1 MKAPEEDFSMP
12 APSRHQI
19 QEIAREQLARGS
31 GALKHLTSRI
41 ARVRVHV
48 PNVFA
53 GTDEE
58 KRLRRARWELR
69 KANAR
74 HRLGV
79 MRCRIDLRRATLT
92 HRWTCR
98 RAERVVAAAEKE
110 ASAEVDRADEYL
122 RNVARPREIAS
133 YGPFALFDDS
143 LKSPDWE
150 VSLASVHAVILP
162 AESAALKGV
171 GSEALP
177 STNPPTRPRRSRLA
191 LEGRRGSSVHDFPRA
206 DRRARDFAHLV
217 NVAALN
223 AGKFDQQRREDMDT
237 AAERLEETKAW
248 ATARLAQARR
258 DLETTLAN
266 TTSLDEARHGLAKA
280 QLDTAEIEASRSRV
294 AALEMAVRTADLDLP
309 PDPDDWPTE

>member
-1 MKAPEEDFSMP
+1 MP
-12 APSRHQI
+12 NPSRDQI
-19 QEIAREQLARGS
+19 QQIVREQLARAS
-31 GALKHLTSRI
+31 DRLRHLTSHL
-41 ARVRVHV
+41 ASVRLHV
-48 PNVFA
+48 PTAFA
-53 GTDEE
+53 RTDEK
-58 KRLRRARWELR
+58 KRLRQARWDLWKAKSRYRLR
-69 KANAR
+69 I
-74 HRLGV
+74 L
-79 MRCRIDLRRATLT
+79 RCRVDLRRAALT

-98 RAERVVAAAEKE
+98 RAEKAVAAAEKE
-110 ASAEVDRADEYL
+110 VAAELGRADEYL
-122 RNVARPREIAS
+122 RSVARPREIAS

-177 STNPPTRPRRSRLA
+177 STDPPARPRRSRLA

-237 AAERLEETKAW
+237 AAERLEDVRAW
-248 ATARLAQARR
+248 ATARLIEAHRGLESTLTNTTRLDDARR
-258 DLETTLAN
+258 Q
-266 TTSLDEARHGLAKA
+266 LAKA
-280 QLDTAEIEASRSRV
+280 QLDTGEIDACGSRV
-294 AALEMAVRTADLDLP
+294 AALEAAVQSADLGLP